1 MTVLRLPRQQ
11 SPDQLIRENLL
22 PARAGNGCKVRFPS
36 RGREQRLLKG
46 DPRSEARRKGEGALS
61 ENSHPTKS
69 DLESFPGTG
78 EGDLYGFRD
87 PAKFPSPRP
96 GDRQVADPR
105 VRVPE
110 PPLARRDGH
119 SNQAE
124 AGTSTHKVTRKKLA
138 NDPTAGSPTV
148 TLLRLLLPLNAQVW
162 ESSRATLEA

>member
-1 MTVLRLPRQQ
+1 M
-11 SPDQLIRENLL
+11 
-22 PARAGNGCKVRFPS
+22 
-36 RGREQRLLKG
+36 LKG

-105 VRVPE
+105 AE
-110 PPLARRDGH
+110 PPNH
-119 SNQAE
+119 SLRC
-124 AGTSTHKVTRKKLA
+124 GTGT
-138 NDPTAGSPTV
+138 PTKPKQV
-148 TLLRLLLPLNAQVW
+148 LP
-162 ESSRATLEA
+162 RTK